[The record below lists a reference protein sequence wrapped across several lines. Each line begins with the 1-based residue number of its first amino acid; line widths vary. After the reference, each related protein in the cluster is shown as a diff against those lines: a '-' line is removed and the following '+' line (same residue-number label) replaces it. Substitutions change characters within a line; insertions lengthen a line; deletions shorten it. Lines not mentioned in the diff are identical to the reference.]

1 MRRRPVARVTTGVAV
16 GVVALTSVFAGTA
29 WAPKA
34 LTVRAHLSMEQCRHE
49 PGWQS
54 PELDFDTLK
63 ECLVAARIDTKAAKA
78 EAKEFWKAN
87 R

>member
-16 GVVALTSVFAGTA
+16 GVVALTSVLAGTA

-34 LTVRAHLSMEQCRHE
+34 LTVRTHLSMEDCRDD

-54 PELDFDTLK
+54 LRFDTLK
-63 ECLVAARIDTKAAKA
+63 ECLVAARVDTKAAKA